1 MTDATDRAVPDAG
14 AAPHVGAPGPGPG
27 GVGPRL
33 RDALGLL
40 LPAAPD
46 TTQADPL
53 IEAVRAA
60 ALLGWLSILAVLV
73 GLAVGLPVAHDEV
86 VLATTLVAAVGHGGL
101 GLLPWARLLPTA
113 RGRMLLN
120 AWSAALI
127 AGVCGLVLTAGGA
140 SRLDLLFFL
149 VVPFL
154 AIVHRGRPLALWLLA
169 AAAAYVAAT
178 LLGTD
183 PLPSSELV
191 LHLLL
196 LVGSGALGLQLA
208 GAIRRRAEAGVE
220 AVRRAELE
228 GAMLAEG
235 HHRVKN
241 SLQVVADLL
250 LLGRPESD
258 GGVPGADRGRGTSGA
273 GDAGSGV
280 AGPAADPGLAF
291 DHAAARIR
299 SIAAVHDVLAERRGG
314 RVPADELLRAVI
326 DAAHPGATTLRADP
340 VALPFSRAQNL
351 GVVVNELVTNAHEHG
366 DGPVAVRLIHDRVAG
381 AATLEV
387 SDAGPGPSPEAWA
400 APGLGLRLVRQVVGS
415 GLRGSIDRVP
425 RAERPRAPG
434 ASGDGPREPRAGVP
448 APAGAPADEDGA
460 TDGPPGPPGRD
471 AGAIVVRFSTDDDA
485 HPGR

>member
-1 MTDATDRAVPDAG
+1 MTLVAERERPPATIAAVIARNRDVPRI
-14 AAPHVGAPGPGPG
+14 AAWFPAV
-27 GVGPRL
+27 
-33 RDALGLL
+33 RDALRLL
-40 LPAAPD
+40 RPGGAAD
-46 TTQADPL
+46 EHHDPL

-60 ALLGWLSILAVLV
+60 ALLGWLSIVAVLV
-73 GLAVGLPVAHDEV
+73 GLAIGLPVAHDEV
-86 VLATTLVAAVGHGGL
+86 VLATTLAAAIGHGGL
-101 GLLPWARLLPTA
+101 GLLPWARLLPTP
-113 RGRMLLN
+113 RGRLLLN

-127 AGVCGLVLTAGGA
+127 AGVCGLVLTAGGE

-169 AAAAYVAAT
+169 AAAGFVAAT
-178 LLGTD
+178 GLATD
-183 PLPSSELV
+183 PLPRSELV

-196 LVGSGALGLQLA
+196 LVGAGALGRQLA
-208 GAIRRRAEAGVE
+208 GAIRRQTEASVE

-250 LLGRPESD
+250 LLGRPEAGD
-258 GGVPGADRGRGTSGA
+258 VGAAAGPGGAGRGT
-273 GDAGSGV
+273 
-280 AGPAADPGLAF
+280 PERAADPGVAF

-326 DAAHPGATTLRADP
+326 DAAHPGAAALHADP
-340 VALPFSRAQNL
+340 VALPFQRAQHL

-366 DGPVAVRLIHDRVAG
+366 AGPVAVRLTHDAG
-381 AATLEV
+381 RGRATLEV
-387 SDAGPGPSPEAWA
+387 ADAGPGPSRASWES
-400 APGLGLRLVRQVVGS
+400 PGLGLRLVRQVVES
-415 GLRGSIDRVP
+415 GLRGRI
-425 RAERPRAPG
+425 ERRGRGDATADAP
-434 ASGDGPREPRAGVP
+434 S
-448 APAGAPADEDGA
+448 AD
-460 TDGPPGPPGRD
+460 GRD
-471 AGAIVVRFSTDDDA
+471 AAAIVVRFSTDDDA